1 MPIHTY
7 IDAETGE
14 TTQVEMTGAEL
25 AEYEANTAR
34 ALNQLVKDKELSDKK
49 IALFDKLGIT
59 EDEAKLLLP

>member
-14 TTQVEMTGAEL
+14 ATQVEMTGAEL
-25 AEYEANTAR
+25 AEYEANTAQ
-34 ALNQLVKDKELSDKK
+34 ALEQLAKDKELSDKK

-59 EDEAKLLLP
+59 EDEAALLLA